1 MNIEMIVQQLKDD
14 IDIIIQALEERIH
27 DKMRIRRLLNINEE
41 LSEDIG
47 KLKMEND
54 YLQLEN
60 HMLKAKI
67 RGKDNE
73 INDLKARIKY
83 LKQFEPKTPEIM
95 KQGN

>member
-1 MNIEMIVQQLKDD
+1 MNIEMVIQQLKDD

-60 HMLKAKI
+60 HMLKAEI

-73 INDLKARIKY
+73 INDLKALVDY
-83 LKQFEPKTPEIM
+83 LRQFRPNKEETTT
-95 KQGN
+95 QG

>member
-1 MNIEMIVQQLKDD
+1 MNIEMVIQQLKDA
-14 IDIIIQALEERIH
+14 IDTIIQVLEEQIY

-47 KLKMEND
+47 RLQMENSD
-54 YLQLEN
+54 LQLEN
-60 HMLKAKI
+60 YTLKAELG
-67 RGKDNE
+67 GKCNE
-73 INDLKARIKY
+73 INDLKARIEY